1 MICESYIKANKK
13 FLKSYNPSKLLTHI
27 MSLDTNNLYRH
38 STLHLLLTEIIHWV
52 NPKNLI

>member
-27 MSLDTNNLYRH
+27 MSLDTNNLYGH

-52 NPKNLI
+52 NPKI

>member
-13 FLKSYNPSKLLTHI
+13 FLKSYNPSKLSTHI
-27 MSLDTNNLYRH
+27 ISLDAKNLYRH
-38 STLHLLLTEIIHWV
+38 SILHLLLTEIIHWV